1 MRLAGEED
9 AVRQHLMEQL
19 KPLCE
24 AEPEVLA
31 DYVMVL
37 VEKDVPQAE
46 LRENC
51 IEELSAF
58 LQDETEG
65 FVNRLFS
72 DLESKPWK
80 KKQEKKAP
88 EVKPAKAGG
97 QPRSE
102 GASLQS
108 KRAKAAEQQK
118 LVEVFRVPSPEPV
131 QDAVREA
138 DRKAEGWDDL
148 GNAVEE
154 SEKRTED
161 LGKRRRRENSKSSDE
176 EDGEQGSSRRRGRSP
191 VNDDRNA
198 RRRTEE
204 RGAFNER
211 GRGGYDRGGCGGRGG
226 RDDDRGSYRRSPPPV
241 HGDGRRDQ
249 RSGVSGGGERSNPM
263 APSNPMAAFMA
274 QMQNNFSN
282 MPQGAAMGGMPAM
295 FKMMAAMK
303 ASQAGGGGGGFPGG
317 GGMGGMFP
325 AGMPPPN
332 MPPEF
337 QAMFRQMQMQGPP
350 GPPMGGPPTGMM
362 PQGASGG
369 VGGMG
374 GGVVKGADC
383 N

>member
-1 MRLAGEED
+1 
-9 AVRQHLMEQL
+9 MEQL

-118 LVEVFRVPSPEPV
+118 LVEVVRVPSPELV

-161 LGKRRRRENSKSSDE
+161 L
-176 EDGEQGSSRRRGRSP
+176 
-191 VNDDRNA
+191 
-198 RRRTEE
+198 E
-204 RGAFNER
+204 R
-211 GRGGYDRGGCGGRGG
+211 
-226 RDDDRGSYRRSPPPV
+226 
-241 HGDGRRDQ
+241 
-249 RSGVSGGGERSNPM
+249 
-263 APSNPMAAFMA
+263 
-274 QMQNNFSN
+274 
-282 MPQGAAMGGMPAM
+282 
-295 FKMMAAMK
+295 
-303 ASQAGGGGGGFPGG
+303 GGGGRT
-317 GGMGGMFP
+317 
-325 AGMPPPN
+325 AKVLTKK
-332 MPPEF
+332 
-337 QAMFRQMQMQGPP
+337 
-350 GPPMGGPPTGMM
+350 TGN
-362 PQGASGG
+362 
-369 VGGMG
+369 
-374 GGVVKGADC
+374 KGARAGEAVARSTMTAMLAGEQRSEEHSM
-383 N
+383 NVAE